1 MHWGH
6 PDQGK
11 VLLLAGDLVLAAA
24 AAIFATSME
33 FVNPAAVAPRLVEIA
48 LFMLVFSA
56 CFYVFDLYDVRALNG
71 ARTIARL
78 LVSAA
83 LGICIFSFF
92 QFFLRLTGFGRVS
105 MAISVPLLLVGSF
118 IWRTF
123 YRKNRTALLKR
134 RGVLLIGTVEE
145 AQGFHSV
152 VQPSDS
158 QYELLGLLR
167 VREAA
172 AAASV
177 GALARPSAPLRD
189 APVASRSYQR
199 AGAAA
204 VAEIDGEQIPPAN
217 FDGDQCVQ
225 DFGVV
230 NPGTLEELVL
240 NRGVDTI
247 VIRPDSVVTELAEV
261 LTRLRFRGIRI
272 STMPDL
278 CSQILEK
285 LPLETLSGAWFSFA
299 TGFNLLHA
307 RIFRSVKRLT
317 DVLLACLGLLIT
329 LPISLAV
336 AIAIKVES
344 PGPVLFTQWRVGWRE
359 KPFRLLKFRSM
370 RQDAEAD
377 GKAQWAAAKDP
388 RATRVG
394 GSLRRLHIDEIPQM
408 INVLLGEMSFVG
420 PRPERPVFV
429 EQLKSLVPFYHLRHY
444 VPPGITGWAQVNYP
458 YGDCVED
465 AKKKLQ
471 YDLYYVRHA
480 SPSLDLRILLRTARV
495 VLFRSGSR

>member
-1 MHWGH
+1 
-6 PDQGK
+6 
-11 VLLLAGDLVLAAA
+11 
-24 AAIFATSME
+24 
-33 FVNPAAVAPRLVEIA
+33 
-48 LFMLVFSA
+48 MLVFSA

-71 ARTIARL
+71 ATTIAWL

-92 QFFLRLTGFGRVS
+92 LFFLQLAGFSRVS

-118 IWRTF
+118 GWRVF
-123 YRKNRTALLKR
+123 YRKNRVSLLKR

-145 AQGFHSV
+145 AVSFHSV
-152 VQPSDS
+152 TQSGDF

-177 GALARPSAPLRD
+177 GALARASAPLRD
-189 APVASRSYQR
+189 ASVASCSYQR

-204 VAEIDGEQIPPAN
+204 VAEIDAAVIPAAN
-217 FDGDQCVQ
+217 FDGAQCVQ

-240 NRGVDTI
+240 HRGVDTI

-278 CSQILEK
+278 CSEILEK

-307 RIFRSVKRLT
+307 RIFRKVKRLT
-317 DVLLACLGLLIT
+317 DVLLACLGLVIT

-336 AIAIKVES
+336 AIAIKMES

-359 KPFRLLKFRSM
+359 RPF
-370 RQDAEAD
+370 
-377 GKAQWAAAKDP
+377 
-388 RATRVG
+388 V
-394 GSLRRLHIDEIPQM
+394 
-408 INVLLGEMSFVG
+408 
-420 PRPERPVFV
+420 
-429 EQLKSLVPFYHLRHY
+429 
-444 VPPGITGWAQVNYP
+444 
-458 YGDCVED
+458 C
-465 AKKKLQ
+465 
-471 YDLYYVRHA
+471 
-480 SPSLDLRILLRTARV
+480 
-495 VLFRSGSR
+495 

>member
-1 MHWGH
+1 MNWGH

-24 AAIFATSME
+24 AAIFATSMD
-33 FVNPAAVAPRLVEIA
+33 FVNPAALALRVVEIA

-71 ARTIARL
+71 ATTIARL

-83 LGICIFSFF
+83 LAICIFSFF
-92 QFFLRLTGFGRVS
+92 LFFLQMAGFSRVS
-105 MAISVPLLLVGSF
+105 MVISAPLLLVGSF
-118 IWRTF
+118 GWRVF
-123 YRKNRTALLKR
+123 YRKNRTSLLKR
-134 RGVLLIGTVEE
+134 RGVLLIGTLEE
-145 AQGFHSV
+145 ALSFHSV
-152 VQPSDS
+152 TQSGDS

-177 GALARPSAPLRD
+177 GALARASAPLID
-189 APVASRSYQR
+189 APAASRSYES
-199 AGAAA
+199 AGAVA
-204 VAEIDGEQIPPAN
+204 VAEIDAEPIPAAN
-217 FDGDQCVQ
+217 FDAEQFIQ

-240 NRGVDTI
+240 LRGVDTI

-307 RIFRSVKRLT
+307 RMFRKVKRLT
-317 DVLLACLGLLIT
+317 DVMLACLGLLIT
-329 LPISLAV
+329 LPISLAI
-336 AIAIKVES
+336 AIAIKMES

-377 GKAQWAAAKDP
+377 GKAHWAAAKDP

-394 GSLRRLHIDEIPQM
+394 GTLRRLHIDEIPQM
-408 INVLLGEMSFVG
+408 VNVLFGEMSFVG

-429 EQLKSLVPFYHLRHY
+429 EQLKCLVPFYHLRHY

-465 AKKKLQ
+465 AKMKLQ
-471 YDLYYVRHA
+471 YDLFYVRHA